1 MSLPKINYPLFE
13 VVIPS
18 TEKTIKMRPFLVREE
33 KLLLMAQSSGNSRDV
48 VLAIKQVVNNCLV
61 DVLDIEKLTTFDLE
75 YLFVKL
81 RSRSINNI
89 IDVTYNDP
97 EDEQQYKLQ
106 IDLDKVEIQRDERHN
121 NKVQITDEM
130 GIILRYPKTDMLKS
144 VEQATSEVDLY
155 FEVIKYCIDK
165 VYDAEEVYETRDQTD
180 EELQEFVTSLDV
192 NTFKQIQLF
201 LETMPK
207 LHYEASYTNSLG
219 TERKV
224 VLQNLN
230 DFFMLG

>member
-13 VVIPS
+13 VEIPS
-18 TEKTIKMRPFLVREE
+18 TSKTIKMRPFLVKEE

-48 VLAIKQVVNNCLV
+48 VLAIKQVVNNCIV
-61 DVLDIEKLTTFDLE
+61 DKVDIEKLTTFDLE

-97 EDEQQYKLQ
+97 EDEQQYNLK
-106 IDLDKVEIQRDERHN
+106 IDLDKVEIQRDERHE
-121 NKVQITDEM
+121 NKIEITDEM

-144 VEQATSEVDLY
+144 VEAATSEVDLY

-165 VYDAEEVYETRDQTD
+165 VYDAENVYETSDQTE

-207 LHYEASYTNSLG
+207 LYYEATYTNSLG

>member
-1 MSLPKINYPLFE
+1 MSLPKISYPLFD

-18 TEKTIKMRPFLVREE
+18 STRHIKMRPFLVKEE
-33 KLLLMAQSSGNSRDV
+33 KILLIAQTSDDPKDV
-48 VLAIKQVVNNCLV
+48 VLAIKQVVNNCVV
-61 DVLDIEKLTTFDLE
+61 DQMDIDDLTTFDLE

-81 RSRSINNI
+81 RARSINNI
-89 IDVTYNDP
+89 IEVTYSDS

-106 IDLDKVEIQRDERHN
+106 VNLDEVVINTDPRHDPKIKIN
-121 NKVQITDEM
+121 DVF
-130 GIILRYPKTDMLKS
+130 GLILKYPKTDMLQAVSK
-144 VEQATSEVDLY
+144 ATSEVDIY

-165 VYDAEEVYETRDQTD
+165 VYDEDNVYDTKDYTD
-180 EELQEFVTSLDV
+180 EELTEFVAGLDV

-207 LHYEASYTNSLG
+207 LHYETSYTNSAG

-230 DFFMLG
+230 DFFILG

>member
-13 VVIPS
+13 VEIPS
-18 TEKTIKMRPFLVREE
+18 TLQKIKMRPFLVKEE
-33 KLLLMAQSSGNSRDV
+33 KLLLMAQTSGNSRDT
-48 VLAIKQVVNNCLV
+48 VLAIKQVVNNCIVDNV
-61 DVLDIEKLTTFDLE
+61 DVDKLTTFDLE

-81 RSRSINNI
+81 RARSINNI
-89 IDVTYNDP
+89 IDVVYTDP

-106 IDLDKVEIQRDERHN
+106 IDLDDVEIQRDDRHN
-121 NKVQITDEM
+121 NKIEITDEL
-130 GIILRYPKTDMLKS
+130 GIILRYPKTDMLKA
-144 VEQATSEVDLY
+144 VDAATSEVDLY
-155 FEVIKYCIDK
+155 FEVIKYCIDQ
-165 VYDAEEVYETRDQTD
+165 VYDAENVYDTSEQTP
-180 EELQEFVTSLDV
+180 EELQEFMASLDV
-192 NTFKQIQLF
+192 KTFKQIQLF

-207 LHYEASYTNSLG
+207 LHYETSYTNSNG

>member
-13 VVIPS
+13 VEIPS
-18 TEKTIKMRPFLVREE
+18 TQKSIKMRPFLVKEE

-48 VLAIKQVVNNCLV
+48 VLAIKQVVNNCIV
-61 DVLDIEKLTTFDLE
+61 DKLDIDKLTTFDLE

-97 EDEQQYKLQ
+97 EDEQQYNLK

-121 NKVQITDEM
+121 NKVEITDEM
-130 GIILRYPKTDMLKS
+130 GIVLRYPKTDMLKS

-165 VYDAEEVYETRDQTD
+165 VYDAENVYETSEQTD

-207 LHYEASYTNSLG
+207 LHYEASYTNSKG
-219 TERKV
+219 TKRKV

>member
-1 MSLPKINYPLFE
+1 MSLPKISYPLFD

-18 TEKTIKMRPFLVREE
+18 SQKKIKMRPFLVKEE
-33 KLLLMAQSSGNSRDV
+33 KLLLMAQSSSDSRDT
-48 VLAIKQVVNNCLV
+48 VLAIKQVVNNCV
-61 DVLDIEKLTTFDLE
+61 IDEYDVEKLTTFDLE

-81 RSRSINNI
+81 RARSINNI
-89 IDVTYNDP
+89 IEVTYSDP
-97 EDEQQYKLQ
+97 EDEQQHKLS
-106 IDLDKVEIQRDERHN
+106 INLDDVEIQTDPRHDPN
-121 NKVQITDEM
+121 VKINDQYGLV
-130 GIILRYPKTDMLKS
+130 LRYPKTDMLQQ
-144 VEQATSEVDLY
+144 VEAATSEVDLY

-165 VYDAEEVYETRDQTD
+165 VYDADNVYETKDYTP

-207 LHYEASYTNSLG
+207 LRYETSYTNSLG

>member
-13 VVIPS
+13 VEIPS
-18 TEKTIKMRPFLVREE
+18 TQQAIKMRPFLVKEE
-33 KLLLMAQSSGNSRDV
+33 KLLLMAQTSGNSRDT
-48 VLAIKQVVNNCLV
+48 VLAIKQVVNNCIVDNV
-61 DVLDIEKLTTFDLE
+61 DVDKLTTFDLE

-81 RSRSINNI
+81 RARSINNV
-89 IDVTYNDP
+89 IDVTYTDP

-106 IDLDKVEIQRDERHN
+106 IDLDNVEIQRDERHN
-121 NKVQITDEM
+121 NKIEITDEM
-130 GIILRYPKTDMLKS
+130 GIILRYPRTDMLKAIDS
-144 VEQATSEVDLY
+144 ATSEVDLY

-165 VYDAEEVYETRDQTD
+165 VYDAENVYETSEQTP
-180 EELQEFVTSLDV
+180 EELQEFVASLDV

-207 LHYEASYTNSLG
+207 LHYETSYTNSAG

>member
-13 VVIPS
+13 VEIPS
-18 TEKTIKMRPFLVREE
+18 TQQKIKMRPFLVKEE
-33 KLLLMAQSSGNSRDV
+33 KILLMAQSTGNSRDT
-48 VLAIKQVVNNCLV
+48 VLAIKQVVNNCVVDTV
-61 DVLDIEKLTTFDLE
+61 DVETLTTFDLE

-81 RSRSINNI
+81 RARSINNVI
-89 IDVTYNDP
+89 SVTYSDP
-97 EDEQQYKLQ
+97 EDEQQYKLD

-121 NKVQITDEM
+121 NKIEITDEM
-130 GIILRYPKTDMLKS
+130 GIILRYPKTDMLKAVS
-144 VEQATSEVDLY
+144 QATSEVDLY
-155 FEVIKYCIDK
+155 FEVIKYCVDQ
-165 VYDAEEVYETRDQTD
+165 VYDAENVYETSEQDP
-180 EELQEFVTSLDV
+180 EELQEFITSLDV

-207 LHYEASYTNSLG
+207 LHYETSYTNSKG

>member
-13 VVIPS
+13 VEIPS
-18 TEKTIKMRPFLVREE
+18 TQQKIKMRPFLVKEE
-33 KLLLMAQSSGNSRDV
+33 KILLMAQSTGNSRDT
-48 VLAIKQVVNNCLV
+48 VLAIKQVVNNCVVDTV
-61 DVLDIEKLTTFDLE
+61 DVEKLTTFDLE

-81 RSRSINNI
+81 RARSINNVI
-89 IDVTYNDP
+89 SVTYSDP
-97 EDEQQYKLQ
+97 EDEQQYKLD

-121 NKVQITDEM
+121 NKIEITDEM
-130 GIILRYPKTDMLKS
+130 GIILRYPKTDMLKAVS
-144 VEQATSEVDLY
+144 QATSEVDLY
-155 FEVIKYCIDK
+155 FEVIKYCVDQ
-165 VYDAEEVYETRDQTD
+165 VYDAENVYETSEQDP
-180 EELQEFVTSLDV
+180 EELQEFITSLDV

-207 LHYEASYTNSLG
+207 LHYETSYTNSKG